1 MKNDIFNQYVDRIVE
16 LFEISREELFSK
28 SKRRDIVD
36 ARYLLY
42 YLCHKRPMTLS
53 YIQKFMKANGYEI
66 QHSSV
71 IHGINTTME
80 RVKNDTD
87 YSQVVK
93 DMEKAVF
100 I

>member
-1 MKNDIFNQYVDRIVE
+1 
-16 LFEISREELFSK
+16 
-28 SKRRDIVD
+28 
-36 ARYLLY
+36 
-42 YLCHKRPMTLS
+42 MTLS

-80 RVKNDTD
+80 RVKKDID

>member
-1 MKNDIFNQYVDRIVE
+1 MKNDIFTQYVERVVE
-16 LFEISREELFSK
+16 LFGISQEELFSK

-42 YLCHKRPMTLS
+42 YLCHKRPMNLR
-53 YIQKFMKANGYEI
+53 YIQKFMKDHGYDI

-71 IHGINTTME
+71 IHGINVAAE
-80 RVKNDTD
+80 RFKTD
-87 YSQVVK
+87 SDYKQVVK
-93 DMEKAVF
+93 EMEKAVF

>member
-1 MKNDIFNQYVDRIVE
+1 MKNDIFNQYVDRILE

-71 IHGINTTME
+71 IHGINTTLE
-80 RVKNDTD
+80 RVKNDID

>member
-16 LFEISREELFSK
+16 LFEISKEELFSK

-53 YIQKFMKANGYEI
+53 YIQKFMNANGYEI
-66 QHSSV
+66 KHSSV
-71 IHGINTTME
+71 IHGINTTIE
-80 RVKNDTD
+80 KVKNDSD
-87 YSQVVK
+87 YSHVVK

>member
-1 MKNDIFNQYVDRIVE
+1 MKNDIFNQYVERIIE
-16 LFEISREELFSK
+16 LFEITREELFSK
-28 SKRRDIVD
+28 TKKREAVD

-53 YIQKFMKANGYEI
+53 YIQRFMKANGYEI

-71 IHGINTTME
+71 IHGIKTTAK
-80 RVKNDTD
+80 RVKSDSD

-93 DMEKAVF
+93 QMEKAVF